1 MGFKLSNR
9 IKNVNFLPIENK
21 PAFLER
27 AVTGKLIII
36 KNSRMECFCRDL
48 NEVFDLKN
56 AIMLK
61 HTIFNISS
69 DSNQPNIQY
78 FVSRS
83 RIGSKYF

>member
-1 MGFKLSNR
+1 
-9 IKNVNFLPIENK
+9 
-21 PAFLER
+21 
-27 AVTGKLIII
+27 
-36 KNSRMECFCRDL
+36 MECFGRDL

-61 HTIFNISS
+61 HSIFNISS